1 MIQTITLAQLKEGTQ
16 DYTLP
21 KKGQLKLK
29 NLKVERTHSFL
40 EYVFGGCEVDLTI
53 AVDFTL
59 SNGDPR
65 SRDSLHFFDPAKNQ
79 YLQAIQSV
87 GSILQ
92 FYNTDKQI
100 QLYGFGG
107 AVAPYYNR
115 ASHCFALNGNIFNPR
130 IDGLEGVTF
139 AYQHALNNAKLYGPT
154 HFAPILKEVNNMV
167 ESVRV
172 SQ

>member
-21 KKGQLKLK
+21 KKAQLTLK

-115 ASHCFALNGNIFNPR
+115 ASHCFAMNGNIFNPR
-130 IDGLEGVTF
+130 VDGLGGVTF
-139 AYQHALNNAKLYGPT
+139 AY
-154 HFAPILKEVNNMV
+154 
-167 ESVRV
+167 
-172 SQ
+172 